1 MKLMEKTKNKD
12 EFIKKLASMTPED
25 INTLIRDKGKKPKLV
40 KPLIRVYSG
49 MEEDLYDRE

>member
-1 MKLMEKTKNKD
+1 MEKTKNKD

-40 KPLIRVYSG
+40 KPLIRVYPR
-49 MEEDLYDRE
+49 MEEDLYGRE